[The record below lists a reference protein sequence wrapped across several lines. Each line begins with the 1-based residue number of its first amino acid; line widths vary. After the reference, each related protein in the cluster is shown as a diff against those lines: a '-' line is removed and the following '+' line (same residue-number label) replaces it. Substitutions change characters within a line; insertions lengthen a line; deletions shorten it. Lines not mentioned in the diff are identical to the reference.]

1 MMMMLEGSKLVEMS
15 EKVWQP
21 NYTVIFYTCRV
32 YMSLVELIAVTG
44 CASALIVT
52 WE

>member
-21 NYTVIFYTCRV
+21 IYRHLLYLSSVHEF
-32 YMSLVELIAVTG
+32 G
-44 CASALIVT
+44 
-52 WE
+52 